1 MIQTRLREWPARILR
16 VALIW
21 ISRRRA
27 LGRMATRMPITRRLV
42 ARFVAG
48 QTLEE
53 AIAVCGRLREAGM
66 RTTVDV
72 LGESVASA
80 AQAEAAADRYIA
92 TLEALAASGLNG
104 NVSLKPSQ
112 MGMLL
117 DPDLCHTEIARVA
130 AAAQRLGAFVRVDME
145 DHDLTEPTLA
155 LVRDLRA
162 AMPDVGVVIQSYLRR
177 SADDVE
183 RLIAEGT
190 RVRLCKGA
198 YDEPAEVAFVTRAEV
213 DGSYIA
219 LMERLLA
226 AGFYPALAT
235 HDLAIIRAAIA
246 FARRE
251 GIGPER
257 FEFQMLYGVRRDLQA
272 QLVRDGWTVR
282 VYVPYGTEW
291 YPYFMRRMAE
301 RPANLL
307 FILRSVIREGR

>member
-1 MIQTRLREWPARILR
+1 MRLRELPAHLLR
-16 VALIW
+16 VTFIW
-21 ISRRRA
+21 VSRRRA
-27 LGRMATRMPITRRLV
+27 LGRLATRLPITRRMV
-42 ARFVAG
+42 ARFVSG
-48 QTLEE
+48 ETLDE
-53 AIAVCGRLREAGM
+53 ALAVCERLQEAGY

-80 AQAEAAADRYIA
+80 AQAEAAAGRYVA
-92 TLEALAASGLNG
+92 TLEVLAARNLDG

-112 MGMLL
+112 MGILL
-117 DPDLCHTEIARVA
+117 DSATCRTNVGRVA
-130 AAAQRLGAFVRVDME
+130 ATAQGLGAFVRVDME
-145 DHDLTEPTLA
+145 DHALTEATLE

-162 AMPDVGVVIQSYLRR
+162 TTPDVGVVIQSYLHR
-177 SADDVE
+177 SAADVE

-213 DGSYIA
+213 DGSYVA
-219 LMERLLA
+219 LMERLLRD
-226 AGFYPALAT
+226 GQYPALAT
-235 HDLAIIRAAIA
+235 HDIAIIRAAIA

-251 GIGPER
+251 GIGPDR

-272 QLVRDGWTVR
+272 QLLKDGWTVR

-307 FILRSVIREGR
+307 FILRSVLREGR